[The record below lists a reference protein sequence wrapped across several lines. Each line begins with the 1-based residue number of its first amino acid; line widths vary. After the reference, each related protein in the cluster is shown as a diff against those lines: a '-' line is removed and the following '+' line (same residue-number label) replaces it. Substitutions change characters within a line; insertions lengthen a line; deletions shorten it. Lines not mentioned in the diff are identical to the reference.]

1 MEETL
6 SAYDEIVRAGKVR
19 YIAASNVSPDRL
31 IESFDVAEKNNFP
44 KYVAL
49 QPHYNLVER
58 EKFETEYAPL
68 VEKFGLSAFPYWSLA
83 AGFLTGK
90 YRTEEDF
97 ETTARGGGIKKY
109 FDDKGKA
116 VLAALDKV
124 SEKHQSQPA
133 TVALAWLLANPLI
146 TAPIVSATSERQL
159 QTIFDA
165 PKLELDSEDL
175 EILIQASK

>member
-1 MEETL
+1 M
-6 SAYDEIVRAGKVR
+6 SF
-19 YIAASNVSPDRL
+19 AAC
-31 IESFDVAEKNNFP
+31 
-44 KYVAL
+44 
-49 QPHYNLVER
+49 
-58 EKFETEYAPL
+58 
-68 VEKFGLSAFPYWSLA
+68 
-83 AGFLTGK
+83 FLTGK

-165 PKLELDSEDL
+165 PKLELGSEDL
-175 EILIQASK
+175 EILNQASK